1 VSGEEHAVEYKH
13 RTLQMTRIFCR
24 HCGETR
30 YNTNAMGW
38 QLLSKLLI
46 RKCNEDTLPAEFQT
60 NAHVYYD
67 RRIVDID
74 DQLAES

>member
-38 QLLSKLLI
+38 QLLSQLLI
-46 RKCNEDTLPAEFQT
+46 RKCNEDTLPA
-60 NAHVYYD
+60 
-67 RRIVDID
+67 
-74 DQLAES
+74 